1 MGSIYLGGLHLRWFK
16 AVYALQIELW
26 EQIPTL
32 DFDYLLSCLDDR
44 LGSNELG
51 RVDQT
56 DDQGH
61 SRFVFVAVELNG
73 DVWIQTFD
81 QRQSEVRMLFID

>member
-1 MGSIYLGGLHLRWFK
+1 
-16 AVYALQIELW
+16 
-26 EQIPTL
+26 
-32 DFDYLLSCLDDR
+32 LDDR
-44 LGSNELG
+44 LRSNELG
-51 RVDQT
+51 LVDQT

-61 SRFVFVAVELNG
+61 SRFVIVAVELNG